1 MPVLSPLLKDL
12 TVQNAK
18 AGSSRRELSDGG
30 SGLALIV
37 QPTGVKAWVVRFRAH
52 GARIK
57 RALGSYPAVSLSAAR
72 QLARVERERA
82 DANGG
87 TVVASEPKALPAP
100 ALPVVQT
107 VPLLALPAP
116 GDGLGGPTVVQLWEE
131 YSTKRLTL
139 KSVGTQKRYGGIFR
153 NQILPEWKD
162 RPVASITRFDT
173 NALADKAEDERGD
186 HARNSI
192 ITVGSAVFTFIL
204 RKNHIVAN
212 PWDKVEKLILDNR
225 TRVLSDDEIKVF
237 WQACDEIGPIFG
249 PMFQLLLLTGCRRR
263 EVSGMKYSEIN
274 LAKRRWKIPGS
285 RTKNKRPHSVFLTDA
300 MLMVLNKMQRD
311 ENCDFVF
318 SSNGKTS
325 STGYSKGKELLD
337 EIAPIAETS
346 RQRRG
351 SDAISREEDEW
362 TLHDLRRTFA
372 TGCGELGIDEVS
384 IEKCLNH
391 PKGKVAGTYNHA
403 TYSTEMQA
411 AWIKWSEHVTAL

>member
-1 MPVLSPLLKDL
+1 MPRLSPMLKDL
-12 TVQNAK
+12 TVKNAK
-18 AGSSRRELSDGG
+18 SEPGRYEISDAG

-37 QPTGVKAWVVRFRAH
+37 QPSGIKQWVVRFRAH

-57 RALGSYPAVSLSAAR
+57 KALGPYPAISLEAAR
-72 QLARVERERA
+72 QLARAERERA
-82 DANGG
+82 DAGAAP
-87 TVVASEPKALPAP
+87 VAAPLQLAAP
-100 ALPVVQT
+100 AAPLPVAQA

-116 GDGLGGPTVVQLWEE
+116 VDGIGGPTVLNVWEE
-131 YSTKRLTL
+131 YVARRLASKAAT
-139 KSVGTQKRYGGIFR
+139 TQKRYSGVFK
-153 NQILPEWKD
+153 NQILPQWKD

-192 ITVGSAVFTFIL
+192 ITVGSAVFTFVL
-204 RKNHIVAN
+204 RKNLIIAN
-212 PWDKVEKLILDNR
+212 PWDKVEKLLLDNR
-225 TRVLSDDEIKVF
+225 TRVLSDAEIKVF
-237 WQACDEIGPIFG
+237 WQACETLGPIFG
-249 PMFQLLLLTGCRRR
+249 PMFQLLLLTGCRRS
-263 EVSGMKYSEIN
+263 EVSGMKYSE
-274 LAKRRWKIPGS
+274 LDVAKRRWKIPGS
-285 RTKNKRPHSVFLTDA
+285 RTKNKRPHAVYLTDA
-300 MLMVLNKMQRD
+300 MIAVLNKMPRD
-311 ENCDFVF
+311 EKCNFVF

-346 RQRRG
+346 RERRG
-351 SDAISREEDEW
+351 AAEIDREQDEW

-403 TYSTEMQA
+403 TYSKEMKA
-411 AWIKWSEHVTAL
+411 AWERWSAHVTAL